1 MQDDDIEQVL
11 ISAGAREKPPVEI
24 EREVREGLRT
34 EWRGIVA
41 EKRRHARRRTGF
53 ALAAGVLAAAVGV
66 WIAAPRPTD
75 PAEALGTLTIA
86 TGDVHMTG
94 GMLDRWKPIAAGR
107 RLTAGQSLETGSAG
121 RGAIAL
127 SGGVS
132 ARMDHDTRL
141 ALASAGEIVLERGAL
156 YIDAGS
162 GSAAA
167 ATRLD
172 VVTPTGSVRHVGTQ
186 YEVRLF
192 GSDVRLRVREG
203 RVEWQSKTGSVERSQ
218 AGEQLTI
225 ADDGTVDRRTTP
237 IYGESWNWIVAA
249 APGIEIEGLALTDF
263 LSWAGRELG
272 RDVRFDRAQT
282 ADEAAGIVL
291 HGSIAGL
298 TPQEALDAVLATTHL
313 RAVVADGRILLLDR

>member
-1 MQDDDIEQVL
+1 MKEDDIEQLL

-24 EREVREGLRT
+24 EREVREGLRM

-41 EKRRHARRRTGF
+41 ERRRHARTRTGF

-66 WIAAPRPTD
+66 WMAAPRPTG

-86 TGDVHMTG
+86 TGNVHLTTG
-94 GMLDRWKPIAAGR
+94 LFDRWKPIAAGH
-107 RLTAGQSLETGSAG
+107 RLIAGQSVETGSAG

-156 YIDAGS
+156 YVDAGS
-162 GSAAA
+162 GSAA

-186 YEVRLF
+186 YEVRLV

-203 RVEWQSKTGSVERSQ
+203 RVEWQSKTGSVERSR

-225 ADDGTVDRRTTP
+225 AGDGTVDRRTTP

-249 APGIEIEGLALTDF
+249 TPVIEIEGLALTDF
-263 LSWAGRELG
+263 LFWAGRELG
-272 RDVRFDRAQT
+272 RDVRFDRTQT

-298 TPQEALDAVLATTHL
+298 TPEEALDAVLATTHL
-313 RAVVADGRILLLDR
+313 RAVVADGHIQLLDR